1 MLYTDRPDNI
11 SRRCLVNMKQLVDM
25 QVYTL
30 TSFEMGGSPAGQQVS
45 DQRSLRLKENNN
57 IPVIIFQSQI
67 LIIQ

>member
-1 MLYTDRPDNI
+1 
-11 SRRCLVNMKQLVDM
+11 MKQLVDM

-30 TSFEMGGSPAGQQVS
+30 TSFEMGGSPTGQQVS